1 MSNITNRPVLF
12 LYCYFRF
19 SLEASEWQKYVLTF
33 QILNF
38 VKIQKFSLFLDTFR
52 TRILMHYICWDA
64 TRKLK
69 VFLIWNMACFLYADF
84 ENVSLAIWTFGAL
97 DFDHLN
103 FILI

>member
-69 VFLIWNMACFLYADF
+69 VFLIWNKD
-84 ENVSLAIWTFGAL
+84 VSLAIWTFDCNFCCSQFQL
-97 DFDHLN
+97 RFYFDLT
-103 FILI
+103 LEC